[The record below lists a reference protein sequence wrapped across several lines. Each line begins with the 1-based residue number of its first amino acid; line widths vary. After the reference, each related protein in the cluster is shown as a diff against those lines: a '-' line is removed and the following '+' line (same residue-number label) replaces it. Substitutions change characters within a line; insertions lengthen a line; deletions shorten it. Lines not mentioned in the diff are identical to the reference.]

1 MRLVSPA
8 QGSAFVL
15 SPDFEADAQ
24 RARLEAVG
32 ESGLGQVTLWLDGE
46 MLAAFDQAPYQF
58 WWPLAPG
65 EHQAWAEGTR
75 SDGTQ
80 LISQRVTFTVEDGR
94 P

>member
-1 MRLVSPA
+1 
-8 QGSAFVL
+8 
-15 SPDFEADAQ
+15 
-24 RARLEAVG
+24 
-32 ESGLGQVTLWLDGE
+32 

-80 LISQRVTFTVEDGR
+80 VISEPVAFTVEVGSR
-94 P
+94 